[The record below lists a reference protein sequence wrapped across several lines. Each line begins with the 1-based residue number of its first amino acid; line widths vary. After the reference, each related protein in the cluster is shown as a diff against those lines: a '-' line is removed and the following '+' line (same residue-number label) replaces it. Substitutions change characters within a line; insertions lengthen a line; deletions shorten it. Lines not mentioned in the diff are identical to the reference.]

1 MLHYTHHAALYTY
14 IIYLVACFLSESWC
28 CVDSLGRQGKLK
40 NNHSASLA
48 IFAARKAIYLK
59 KQLIEL
65 NIVREEMTLL
75 GTVLPEGSDQD
86 IPMIIL
92 ISSSLLSIAV
102 DFISFGC
109 LSLIYRGKR
118 VNPASAT
125 LQHYML
131 QLQQTLLYYAAL
143 CWASQTLL
151 LSPGINDV
159 SGFHWLPF
167 Y

>member
-1 MLHYTHHAALYTY
+1 MLHYIHHSALYTSC
-14 IIYLVACFLSESWC
+14 LVACIFRESWC
-28 CVDSLGRQGKLK
+28 CADSLERQEKLK

-48 IFAARKAIYLK
+48 IFVAGKAIYLK
-59 KQLIEL
+59 KQLIEW

-109 LSLIYRGKR
+109 FSLISRGKTA
-118 VNPASAT
+118 NPASAT
-125 LQHYML
+125 LQHSVL
-131 QLQQTLLYYAAL
+131 QLQQTLWHYAAL

-159 SGFHWLPF
+159 SVFHWLLF

>member
-1 MLHYTHHAALYTY
+1 MFHYIHCDALYTSC
-14 IIYLVACFLSESWC
+14 LVACIFLEGWWC
-28 CVDSLGRQGKLK
+28 AGSLERQRKLE
-40 NNHSASLA
+40 NNHSASIA
-48 IFAARKAIYLK
+48 IFVARKAIYLK
-59 KQLIEL
+59 KQIIGW
-65 NIVREEMTLL
+65 NIVWEEMTLL
-75 GTVLPEGSDQD
+75 GTILPEGSDQD

-92 ISSSLLSIAV
+92 TSSSLLSIAV

-109 LSLIYRGKR
+109 LTLISRGKR

-125 LQHYML
+125 LQHYVL
-131 QLQQTLLYYAAL
+131 QLQQTLWHYAAL